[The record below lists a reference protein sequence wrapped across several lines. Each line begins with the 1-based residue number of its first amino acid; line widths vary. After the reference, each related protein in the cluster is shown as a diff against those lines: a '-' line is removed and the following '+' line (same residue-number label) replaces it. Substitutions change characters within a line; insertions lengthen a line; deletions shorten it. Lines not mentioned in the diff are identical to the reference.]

1 VELPLKYKIAVGTRD
16 GKVVSEHFG
25 SCVRF
30 TIIEADPI
38 TQGFEHLE
46 IRDVNPPCKSGEHH
60 ENGLDEVAG
69 ILSDCRVVLVS
80 RIGPGAEEAL
90 TRKGIDVLEYSGWI
104 DEAVNKIIQ
113 YYK

>member
-1 VELPLKYKIAVGTRD
+1 MKYKIAVGTRD
-16 GKVVSEHFG
+16 GKVVNEHFG

-30 TIIEADPI
+30 TIIEANPI

-60 ENGLDEVAG
+60 ENDLDEVAE

-80 RIGPGAEEAL
+80 RIGSGAEAVL
-90 TRKGIDVLEYSGWI
+90 ARKGIDVLEFCGLI

>member
-1 VELPLKYKIAVGTRD
+1 MKYKIAVGTRD
-16 GKVVSEHFG
+16 GKVVNEHFG

-30 TIIEADPI
+30 TILEADSI
-38 TQGFEHLE
+38 TQGFENLE
-46 IRDVNPPCKSGEHH
+46 IRDVNPPCKSGEHSD
-60 ENGLDEVAG
+60 NGLDIIAE

-80 RIGPGAEEAL
+80 RIGPGAEAAL